1 MAQVCRASSTQS
13 SLAAASRAAAAEAGS
28 LFASDE
34 VRGTPP
40 VSVGIQFAEVVNFV
54 AGSAMMVAGG
64 MKMVAWHVYKLGY
77 SFLVVALFCHGKG
90 YLGSLH
96 VVALMGHA
104 KGYLSYCDRPLGAF
118 SDTFGTETV
127 IMLELTF
134 VKVVA

>member
-1 MAQVCRASSTQS
+1 M
-13 SLAAASRAAAAEAGS
+13 
-28 LFASDE
+28 
-34 VRGTPP
+34 
-40 VSVGIQFAEVVNFV
+40 
-54 AGSAMMVAGG
+54 
-64 MKMVAWHVYKLGY
+64 GY

-104 KGYLSYCDRPLGAF
+104 KGYLGYCDRPLGAF